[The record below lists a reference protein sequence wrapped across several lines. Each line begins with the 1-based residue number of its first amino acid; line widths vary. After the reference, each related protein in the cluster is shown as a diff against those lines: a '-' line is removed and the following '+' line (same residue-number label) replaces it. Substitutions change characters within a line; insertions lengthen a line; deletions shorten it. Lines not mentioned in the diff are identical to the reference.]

1 MLGTQTM
8 ILLGAGASKPFGIRT
23 LQEMTDSI
31 VEIMKRQGYGE
42 IVERII
48 SDLRKFGMT
57 PDFEAIFT
65 VVEGL
70 TDLPQAIKDSGPL
83 TAYVC
88 KDLDQIKPKEDLRE
102 LSKVFREF
110 IYEECRFNPKYHSM
124 ILSTYDRLFG
134 MMHEFKELR
143 YVIGVEN
150 QPSVDV
156 GETIVTTN
164 YDMILESYFTMK
176 QPPLL
181 FDDGFKAIEGRP
193 QIKELDL
200 TSFSYARHRWILKL
214 HGSIWQYYDRGKIF
228 SANQNPETIEL
239 FPVKIQDRMMI
250 YPTGEKPILHHPY
263 FDFYNIFK
271 TQKWEQLVAIGYS
284 FRDEPVNIAI
294 RENLEKKANSKL
306 IVVNPNPEE
315 VLKNLGVSDLTTVE
329 EQIVP
334 VAGEFGKEET
344 IKKLELAL
352 RVNSRTRFF
361 KRLADWLTNYEVDSI
376 FPEPE

>member
-1 MLGTQTM
+1 MLGTQIM

-31 VEIMKRQGYGE
+31 VEIMKGQKYGE

-70 TDLPQAIKDSGPL
+70 TDLPQAIKNSGPL

-88 KDLDQIKPKEDLRE
+88 KDLDQIKPKEDLRK
-102 LSKVFREF
+102 LSQVFRGF
-110 IYEECRFNPKYHSM
+110 VYKECRFSPKYHPM
-124 ILSTYDRLFG
+124 ILSVYDRLFG
-134 MMHEFKELR
+134 ITHEFKEQR
-143 YVIGVEN
+143 CVIGVES

-156 GETIVTTN
+156 GKTIVTTN

-181 FDDGFKAIEGRP
+181 FTDGFKAIEGRP

-200 TSFSYARHRWILKL
+200 TSFYARHKWILKL

-228 SANQNPETIEL
+228 SANQDPETIEL
-239 FPVKIQDRMMI
+239 FPVKIQERMMI
-250 YPTGEKPILHHPY
+250 YPTGEKPILSSPY
-263 FDFYNIFK
+263 FDLYNIFK

-294 RENLEKKANSKL
+294 RENLEKKADSKL

-315 VLKNLGVSDLTTVE
+315 VLKNLGVPDSATVE
-329 EQIVP
+329 ERIVP

-344 IKKLELAL
+344 ARKLELAL
-352 RVNSRTRFF
+352 RVGSRKRFF
-361 KRLADWLTNYEVDSI
+361 QRLPDWLTNYEMESVV
-376 FPEPE
+376 PEPE